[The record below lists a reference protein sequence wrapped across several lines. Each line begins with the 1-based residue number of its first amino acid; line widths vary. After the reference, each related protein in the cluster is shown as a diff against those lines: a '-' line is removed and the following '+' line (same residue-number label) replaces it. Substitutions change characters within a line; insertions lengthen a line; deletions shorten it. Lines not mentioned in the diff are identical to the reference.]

1 MADVRECDRCG
12 QVAEGAHR
20 LMIYKRPF
28 PMPPEVAWE
37 FFCRRCLRVMRIYA
51 IVGFSLVGIVVAGLV
66 AVTAWL
72 VFRGP

>member
-1 MADVRECDRCG
+1 
-12 QVAEGAHR
+12 
-20 LMIYKRPF
+20 MIYKRPF
-28 PMPPEVAWE
+28 PVPPEVAWE